1 MQLEVDS
8 ATVAGDGRK
17 GAGRITLFARAYRPL
32 WALVAGWVAF
42 LAGCAAAYLNP
53 APAPPHPMTRPA
65 RTSPATAHPAGF
77 GAQRATGLAE
87 SHHAL
92 TQAERALAGGD
103 LSAAGSWLE
112 RAGVTPDAAGFLA
125 FRASWLAARLALAQ
139 DRRQEALVA
148 ARTAAALAADEA
160 VLEAALVLGDALH
173 RSGRSLEALDAW
185 LRAAGSPFLPYRGDL
200 WDELA
205 GRLYEAAMSLPLD
218 SPDARASLLRAG
230 RALYRMGRYA
240 EGVAVFS
247 RAGWQEQRPE
257 VVVELARGLAAT
269 GERLRRLE
277 LLRGALAEG
286 KTPEWPAATVSAL
299 RLQLAEEW
307 MNRGETGKA
316 RDEYLAVLRQAPRT
330 PAAGEALYALVR
342 MELEGT
348 SPALA
353 RQRVE
358 VLGPAAAGTRG
369 WRDALLAILAAAYP
383 GTHPTQAPSAVSPR
397 DLETARWA
405 LATLASEAGSDPAY
419 LYWQARLLDDFRL
432 AGSGGVPGPDM
443 APGAGVEALVAHLH
457 GLHPLSYYS
466 VLARRRW
473 PELAPPLAEGGTP
486 GQPPAAA
493 LTPALAELAHA
504 GFTYEVAMELR
515 WRVPG
520 EPSRDQ
526 AAALALWE
534 LQAGRHAAALG
545 RLTRLA
551 FAKGYGPYDPL
562 PRWLMEALFPRPFR
576 EVVESEARRHGV
588 DPLLLFAVMR
598 EESAFEPR
606 ARSAAGAFG
615 LMQLLVST
623 AGWMAGRQSQPAPTV
638 EMLYDPAVSVRLG
651 AAYLRFL
658 LDRFPEPALA
668 VAAYHAGQGRVSRWL
683 AAAKIDDAER
693 FVEWIPVA
701 ATRDY
706 VQKVLRSYE
715 VYRLLYGS
723 GAGERRSVP

>member
-1 MQLEVDS
+1 M
-8 ATVAGDGRK
+8 AKDGVKRT
-17 GAGRITLFARAYRPL
+17 GRITLFARAYRPL

-42 LAGCAAAYLNP
+42 LAGCAAAYLNL
-53 APAPPHPMTRPA
+53 APAAPIHPVTRPA
-65 RTSPATAHPAGF
+65 RISPAPAHPAGF
-77 GAQRATGLAE
+77 GAQPATGLADSQDLAD

-103 LSAAGSWLE
+103 LAAAALWLE
-112 RAGVTPDAAGFLA
+112 RAGVAPDGADFLA

-139 DRRQEALVA
+139 DRPQEALVA
-148 ARTAAALAADEA
+148 ARAAAALAADEA

-173 RSGRSLEALDAW
+173 RMGRSLEALDAW

-205 GRLYEAAMSLPLD
+205 GRLYETAMSLPLD
-218 SPDARASLLRAG
+218 SPDIRASLLQAG

-240 EGVAVFS
+240 EGVALFS
-247 RAGWQEQRPE
+247 RGGWQERRPE

-286 KTPEWPAATVSAL
+286 KARGWPAAIISAL

-307 MNRGETGKA
+307 MNRGQTGKA
-316 RDEYLAVLRQAPRT
+316 REEYLAVLGQAPRT
-330 PAAGEALYALVR
+330 SEAGEALYALVR

-353 RQRVE
+353 RLRVE
-358 VLGPAAAGTRG
+358 ALGPAAAGTRG
-369 WRDALLAILAAAYP
+369 WRDALLAILAATYP
-383 GTHPTQAPSAVSPR
+383 ATRPTHAPPAEGHP
-397 DLETARWA
+397 DLDTARWA

-419 LYWQARLLDDFRL
+419 LYWQARLLDDFRP
-432 AGSGGVPGPDM
+432 AGDGGVRGPDA
-443 APGAGVEALVAHLH
+443 APGSGVEALVARLH
-457 GLHPLSYYS
+457 GLHPLSYHS

-473 PELAPPLAEGGTP
+473 PELAPPLAQAGTP
-486 GQPPAAA
+486 GKPPAAA
-493 LTPALAELAHA
+493 LAL
-504 GFTYEVAMELR
+504 R
-515 WRVPG
+515 
-520 EPSRDQ
+520 
-526 AAALALWE
+526 E

-551 FAKGYGPYDPL
+551 AAKPGGPSDPF

-576 EVVESEARRHGV
+576 EVVESEARRYRI

-615 LMQLLVST
+615 LMQLLAST
-623 AGWMAGRQSQPAPTV
+623 AGWMAASQSQPPPTV
-638 EMLYDPAVSVRLG
+638 ETLYDPAVSVGLG

-683 AAAKIDDAER
+683 ASARIDDAER
-693 FVEWIPVA
+693 FVEWIPLA
-701 ATRDY
+701 ATREY

-715 VYRLLYGS
+715 IYRLLYGAGVGERPYAPDAA
-723 GAGERRSVP
+723 GAGPGRRRQAR